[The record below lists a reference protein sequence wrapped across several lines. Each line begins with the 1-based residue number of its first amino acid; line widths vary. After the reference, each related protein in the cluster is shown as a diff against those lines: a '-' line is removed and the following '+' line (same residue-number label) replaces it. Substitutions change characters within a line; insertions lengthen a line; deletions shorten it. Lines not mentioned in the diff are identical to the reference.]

1 MPPAIP
7 ATASLLLAVFWAL
20 SVFGGWGVEAFCPA
34 AQSPGACAD
43 RIASAVRV
51 SGGIALFAAAST
63 TAAWFTR
70 RQGLLGVAVLS
81 WVAAVGALFVGGV
94 IAQ

>member
-7 ATASLLLAVFWAL
+7 TMASLLLALLWVL

-34 AQSPGACAD
+34 ADSPGTCAD
-43 RIASAVRV
+43 RIASAAVV
-51 SGGIALFAAAST
+51 SGVIALFAAVST
-63 TAAWFTR
+63 AAAWFTR
-70 RQGLLGVAVLS
+70 RQGLLGVAVIA
-81 WVAAVGALFVGGV
+81 WVVAVGALFVGGV

>member
-1 MPPAIP
+1 VPPAIP
-7 ATASLLLAVFWAL
+7 TMASLLLALLWAL

-34 AQSPGACAD
+34 AGSPDGCVD
-43 RIASAVRV
+43 RIASAAVV
-51 SGGIALFAAAST
+51 SGVIALFAAAST
-63 TAAWFTR
+63 AAAWFTR
-70 RQGLLGVAVLS
+70 RQGLLGVAVIT